1 MVPTCDSRDKLNS
14 AHITTDN
21 IQIKLIQKLPTCLGQ
36 WPISDAFPNFPI
48 SQVVTKES
56 FQYVCINQQLLKMC
70 LDYKNIGGIFP
81 IF

>member
-36 WPISDAFPNFPI
+36 WPISDAFPNFPDLSGGHQRKFSI
-48 SQVVTKES
+48 CMHKPTVT
-56 FQYVCINQQLLKMC
+56 
-70 LDYKNIGGIFP
+70 
-81 IF
+81 